1 MYLSPP
7 STCISVPP
15 LPSRCTCSF
24 LFFVYFVNVSLWSS
38 KCLHSGFSSRVN
50 LLPDTSIS
58 PFQHLSMPDLSISAV
73 GTLLLKTQHSSLGC
87 HDGFSYPIQSSRPAR
102 LSAQETTAWRDSFVK
117 PQLLYSPT
125 SHHSVFLMQIVVD
138 LGKGKYIRKT
148 KLSPCS
154 GTLVSMWEMCYLW
167 LGQTDSVCY
176 LVCSFSLRQW
186 CYFFFYYNP
195 TKQNLGQMSRWS
207 PSTRMN

>member
-1 MYLSPP
+1 MGIVTRAQPAAEMHCGHHVSLSSLHVYLGP
-7 STCISVPP
+7 SSA
-15 LPSRCTCSF
+15 LSLY
-24 LFFVYFVNVSLWSS
+24 LFFGGFFVNVSLRYS
-38 KCLHSGFSSRVN
+38 KCLHSGFSSTVD

-58 PFQHLSMPDLSISAV
+58 PFQRLSTPDLSISAV

-117 PQLLYSPT
+117 PQLYSPT
-125 SHHSVFLMQIVVD
+125 FHHSVFLMQIVVD
-138 LGKGKYIRKT
+138 LGKGKYIRKI

-167 LGQTDSVCY
+167 HGQTDSVCY
-176 LVCSFSLRQW
+176 LVCSFSLKQW
-186 CYFFFYYNP
+186 CYFFFLLQSN
-195 TKQNLGQMSRWS
+195 
-207 PSTRMN
+207 